1 MKFVVPVMP
10 RSFEEATNLDLA
22 AYEGADII
30 EWRADVLPKE
40 AITQVAP
47 VIFEKFAGYEII
59 FTLRT
64 TNQEGG
70 CCLTSRD
77 YVEVIKQIQAL
88 CQPDYIDFEYY
99 SHQDVFEEL
108 LDYPNLILS
117 HYDFEKV
124 PENIMEIYSTLTA
137 LSPRVVKVA
146 FTPRNEQ
153 EVLDMMNFNRGF
165 KTLNPEQTYMSV
177 ALGVLGQVTRLFG
190 DLFGSCWTV
199 VSVGQATSSGQ
210 LRLAD
215 ARQILDILA
224 TYENEGEQ
232 YDN

>member
-1 MKFVVPVMP
+1 
-10 RSFEEATNLDLA
+10 
-22 AYEGADII
+22 
-30 EWRADVLPKE
+30 
-40 AITQVAP
+40 
-47 VIFEKFAGYEII
+47 
-59 FTLRT
+59 
-64 TNQEGG
+64 
-70 CCLTSRD
+70 
-77 YVEVIKQIQAL
+77 
-88 CQPDYIDFEYY
+88 
-99 SHQDVFEEL
+99 
-108 LDYPNLILS
+108 
-117 HYDFEKV
+117 
-124 PENIMEIYSTLTA
+124 
-137 LSPRVVKVA
+137 
-146 FTPRNEQ
+146 
-153 EVLDMMNFNRGF
+153 MMNFNRGF